1 MSCKNTTNICIFGG
15 SKKGDEEIFKKKTIE
30 LVKKILKNK
39 CSIIF
44 GGGNLG
50 LMGAVAE
57 TAFLERGT
65 ITTII
70 PKQLNKKNLIF
81 KEVSKKIISKNF
93 HQRKEEMVKR
103 ADFFI
108 LLPGGIGTLDEF
120 FEVIALNQL
129 KLLNKPILVLNI
141 NGFWNPLKDLLRHIK
156 NKNFSNGTAQINCYF
171 MRSVNKIVE
180 FINSKM

>member
-1 MSCKNTTNICIFGG
+1 MSYKKTTNICIFGG

-50 LMGAVAE
+50 LMGAIAE

-141 NGFWNPLKDLLRHIK
+141 NGFWDPLKDLLRHIK
-156 NKNFSNGTAQINCYF
+156 NKKFSNDTAQINCYF